1 MACQLTVRRKLRC
14 EKRCGLHLLL
24 FSIEI
29 SIRRGANCLFRS
41 HLHFSLS
48 LCAVLIR
55 PFCPDV
61 YKIMVKERALHV
73 KHSLS
78 SDHLVRAR
86 PRKKV
91 FVWRLL
97 PIGCQK
103 RHGHFHIRAHTLI
116 IMRCAHL
123 LRYKR
128 TPRLYIYMARRARNM
143 EAPLQRHAR
152 SQTNKLLLLILSAIA
167 ASSIRDFFGSVQN
180 NLFSK
185 A

>member
-61 YKIMVKERALHV
+61 YKIMVKERALWSIH
-73 KHSLS
+73 
-78 SDHLVRAR
+78 
-86 PRKKV
+86 
-91 FVWRLL
+91 FL
-97 PIGCQK
+97 PITLCARGRERKFLCGGCSQLDAKSATDTFTSARTHWLLWDARISYVINAHRDYISIWPGERVTWK
-103 RHGHFHIRAHTLI
+103 RHFRGTRA
-116 IMRCAHL
+116 A
-123 LRYKR
+123 K
-128 TPRLYIYMARRARNM
+128 
-143 EAPLQRHAR
+143 
-152 SQTNKLLLLILSAIA
+152 QTNC
-167 ASSIRDFFGSVQN
+167 FC
-180 NLFSK
+180 
-185 A
+185 